1 MQQDVVTWQLLN
13 CQRCSWRWILGFPST
28 KPNLWCRYPRFSFAH
43 EAVMGPLSILTTV
56 TNEGKKI
63 TYLYYLI
70 LLFIFVLFC
79 FFFLSVF
86 FVERTSV
93 ILAKNTWKRKTV
105 FCIMWSNEHFTNRQR
120 HKKKTELSSIY
131 IWDST
136 GKTHSTLCGIS
147 AKHSYHDNFIRKD
160 NFGRILIQCWVLG
173 TIWF

>member
-93 ILAKNTWKRKTV
+93 ILAENTWKRKTV
-105 FCIMWSNEHFTNRQR
+105 FCIMCSNEHFTNRQR
-120 HKKKTELSSIY
+120 HKKKQNYHQFTVGTQQEKHIQRCAESAPN
-131 IWDST
+131 T
-136 GKTHSTLCGIS
+136 VAMTTL
-147 AKHSYHDNFIRKD
+147 
-160 NFGRILIQCWVLG
+160 
-173 TIWF
+173 